1 MEAICAIASI
11 QDWHELVSKHWTLP
25 DKVMSHVKE
34 ISSCVDYEE
43 GSTNFAKVVTT
54 KMFKI
59 TCAMKETEY
68 WEKR

>member
-11 QDWHELVSKHWTLP
+11 QDWHELVSKQWTVP

-34 ISSCVDYEE
+34 ISSCVDYE
-43 GSTNFAKVVTT
+43 GGPTTFAKVLTT

-59 TCAMKETEY
+59 TCVMNGTDN